1 MTSTVVNSKTCE
13 ISEPGASLL
22 AFLQSDLGLT
32 RVKPGC
38 GDGACGACTVL
49 MNDVPVLAC
58 QIRAGDADLTG
69 YLRAHP
75 VDGRA
80 GSGPSAQKPGT
91 QRPRWPQP
99 RRRCGPPTRPPT
111 SPMSRWRHERASQNG
126 TAGG

>member
-32 RVKPGC
+32 QVKPGC

-69 YLRAHP
+69 YLQCEGERAHC
-75 VDGRA
+75 
-80 GSGPSAQKPGT
+80 
-91 QRPRWPQP
+91 
-99 RRRCGPPTRPPT
+99 RRRHRDE
-111 SPMSRWRHERASQNG
+111 SDRAVG
-126 TAGG
+126 RRRGR